1 MSLAFED
8 LEIGTQVPQLS
19 RVVTREDIA
28 AYAEVSGD
36 RNPLHLSDEA
46 ARARGFDGIIAHGM
60 LTLAHLITCLTDWV
74 GDPTLLEHIKAN
86 FRAAVRAGD
95 TMVAGGE
102 VTGLDE
108 PARTAKLDVW
118 VRVDHVAGGSEE
130 AIRRS
135 VARLKFSQRPASR

>member
-8 LEIGTQVPQLS
+8 LEIGAKVPQLS
-19 RVVTREDIA
+19 KVATREDIA

-46 ARARGFDGIIAHGM
+46 ARARGFDGIIGHGM
-60 LTLAHLITCLTDWV
+60 YTLAHLITCLTNWV
-74 GDPTLLEHIKAN
+74 EDPSLLQHMKAN
-86 FRAAVRAGD
+86 FRAAVRACD

-102 VTGLDE
+102 VTGLDA
-108 PARTAKLDVW
+108 PARIAKLDVW

-135 VARLKFSQRPASR
+135 VARLKFS